1 MHDAEPTPREEPY
14 VFLTWLARWMSGERS
29 CEWAVWFQ
37 AHWKDFKRAEGDTSF
52 AVWRARHTKLLRET
66 HRALNADGYRVK
78 VEAQNWFRYR
88 HEGAPIVVGGKPDLL
103 AFRDDDAIV
112 LDVKTGRAHDWH
124 EQQVLLPMSLLPRS
138 DLAEYEDARFRGRLV
153 YEDGLVRD
161 FPARQAEDVFE
172 QLPYFLDIL
181 AGPEEEAHRVP
192 SREECRFCP
201 ISGAH
206 CPERI
211 EPAGVVPD
219 APAPAADP
227 FG

>member
-1 MHDAEPTPREEPY
+1 MNPAEPAPRAEPY

-37 AHWKDFKRAEGDTSF
+37 AHWKDFKRAESDASF

-88 HEGAPIVVGGKPDLL
+88 HEGPAPIVVGGKPDLL

-124 EQQVLLPMSLLPRS
+124 EQQVLLPMALLPRS
-138 DLAEYEDARFRGRLV
+138 DLHEHEDARFRGRLV
-153 YEDGLVRD
+153 YEDGQVRE
-161 FPARQAEDVFE
+161 FPSRQAEDVFGE
-172 QLPYFLDIL
+172 LPYFLDIL
-181 AGPEEEAHRVP
+181 AGPEEEARRVP
-192 SREECRFCP
+192 SREECGFCP
-201 ISGAH
+201 ISGEH
-206 CPERI
+206 CPDRI
-211 EPAGVVPD
+211 ERDG
-219 APAPAADP
+219 PAPDADP